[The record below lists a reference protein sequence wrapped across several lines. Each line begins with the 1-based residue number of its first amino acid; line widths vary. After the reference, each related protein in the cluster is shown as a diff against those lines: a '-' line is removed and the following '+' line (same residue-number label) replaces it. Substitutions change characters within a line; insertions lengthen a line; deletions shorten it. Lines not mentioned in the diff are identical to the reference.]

1 MKLKLYA
8 DSIQNLKLSIRVLL
22 YSCIFL
28 SLMAVFFAFMFL
40 KASEKTRVV
49 LIPPKLVDTVVV
61 GDEYVDRQY
70 LILMSRYAIDLL
82 TNVTPETVDKQMVAL
97 LSMVAPESYAKV
109 KSYLAKLAKVI
120 KSQRIVQA
128 FAVQKFSVTTLK
140 KEVKLPTGKKI
151 IASPPKGK
159 VYAEG
164 ILLRRISASEPLS
177 RENVR
182 ITINYIV
189 RLGQFQIVG
198 IKYKVWD

>member
-1 MKLKLYA
+1 MKLRLYA

-151 IASPPKGK
+151 IASPSKGK